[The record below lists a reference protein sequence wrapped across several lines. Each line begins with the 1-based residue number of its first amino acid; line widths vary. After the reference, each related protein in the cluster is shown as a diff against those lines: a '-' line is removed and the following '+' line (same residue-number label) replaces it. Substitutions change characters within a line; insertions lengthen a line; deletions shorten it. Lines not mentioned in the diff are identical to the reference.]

1 MVTSSSGLCFQLT
14 FIIHAYR
21 LMATSLCHQFLV
33 HSKVGQYILYLIPP
47 SLTETAPSQHPS
59 LLCMPAR
66 DKFYRCH
73 CGVCCEEDE
82 SGNPKN
88 PMGKLQLEIHRAL
101 HEDTSTSLENSFR
114 RAAVASLSLQTIQQ
128 GHAMTVSC
136 KMSVDDLANAL
147 FSATLCDDGPDLD
160 TQPNKLWAPQA
171 EVQNCIAGETPAAG
185 EILDVEELVDAI
197 GQISLGTR

>member
-14 FIIHAYR
+14 FIIHAHR

-33 HSKVGQYILYLIPP
+33 RSKVGQYILYLIPP

-66 DKFYRCH
+66 DKFYWSR

-101 HEDTSTSLENSFR
+101 HLHTSTSLENSSCW
-114 RAAVASLSLQTIQQ
+114 AAVASLGLQTIQQ
-128 GHAMTVSC
+128 GHAMTVGC
-136 KMSVDDLANAL
+136 KMSVDDLANTL
-147 FSATLCDDGPDLD
+147 FSATLCDAPTL
-160 TQPNKLWAPQA
+160 TPNQANYGHPGLRFRTVLQVKLQLW
-171 EVQNCIAGETPAAG
+171 GK
-185 EILDVEELVDAI
+185 
-197 GQISLGTR
+197 SLMSKSW